1 MENEDNINNP
11 DPNRVDPSEDIE
23 SLSRE
28 PGLNRVDPSEVEPDE
43 VEGGEQ

>member
-11 DPNRVDPSEDIE
+11 DLNRVDPSEDSD

-28 PGLNRVDPSEVEPDE
+28 PGLNRVDPSEVEPDP
-43 VEGGEQ
+43 VEDGDQ